1 MRNTKVIGVVGNL
14 YISLVSTGFGPRK
27 AKMAGGHTQN
37 KNKRKCFK
45 ELDAFS
51 GCFLWL
57 DASPG
62 AWKSSIDV

>member
-1 MRNTKVIGVVGNL
+1 
-14 YISLVSTGFGPRK
+14 
-27 AKMAGGHTQN
+27 MAGGHTQN

>member
-1 MRNTKVIGVVGNL
+1 MGVVGNL
-14 YISLVSTGFGPRK
+14 YTYISGLTGFGPRK
-27 AKMAGGHTQN
+27 AKMASGHTQN
-37 KNKRKCFK
+37 RNKRKCFK

-51 GCFLWL
+51 GWL